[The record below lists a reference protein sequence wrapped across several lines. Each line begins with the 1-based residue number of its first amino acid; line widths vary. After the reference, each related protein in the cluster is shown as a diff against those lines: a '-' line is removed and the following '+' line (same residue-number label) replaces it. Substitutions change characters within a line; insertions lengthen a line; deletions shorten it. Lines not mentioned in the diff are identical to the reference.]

1 MSHPQ
6 LVHHN
11 RRILVIDDNMAI
23 HADFRKILG
32 APAAADAELD
42 AFESRLFGARESAWF
57 EIDCASQGDEGL
69 EKVRQS
75 LAAGQP
81 YALAF
86 VDVRM
91 PPGWDGIE
99 TTRRIW
105 EADPHLQIVICTAYS
120 DYSWDEMN
128 QLTAPGDRLLILKKP
143 FDAIE
148 VLQLA
153 NALTEKWRLGQ
164 ESRMLLGNLDRLVQE
179 RTAALQQEMEERRR
193 LEEKFRDQASLLDKA
208 RDAILVQDLDH
219 RITYW
224 NRSAQLLYGWS
235 SEEALG
241 KSASELLKPAAPRF
255 AEATAAVLKNG
266 EWTGELA
273 QSARDGSDVL
283 VESRWTLVRD
293 AEGQPRAVMC
303 INTDILEK
311 KRMESHFLRSQRIES
326 IGTLAGGI
334 AHDLNNVLLP
344 ILLSIDLL
352 RRSVQDP
359 HLLGILTSIEGSAK
373 RGASMVQQVLSF
385 ARGMDGERHKL
396 DARTVIQDI
405 SHFVQEAFP
414 KNIAFRTEMAGDLPG
429 FMGDATQVHQVLLN
443 LCLNARDAMPEGGTL
458 TLQAHTVSLEET
470 AALAGASIKGG
481 AYLVFQI
488 TDTGTG
494 ISEEV
499 KDKIFDPFFTTKD
512 FGKGTG
518 LGLSTVMAIVKSHG
532 GFITVSS
539 KPGDGTSFHAHFPAE
554 PLSKSQPAPALSTDR
569 PRGQGQLILLA
580 DDEDSV
586 RFITQQTLQAYGY
599 RVLAAADGSEAVAHY
614 AEHQQEIDL
623 VLTDMMMPVM
633 DGTETI
639 KILKKINPAVKIIA
653 ASGFTTDAA
662 KVSALGANHY
672 LHKPY
677 STATLLSV
685 LEQVL
690 AKPTAS

>member
-1 MSHPQ
+1 MPIPQ

-23 HADFRKILG
+23 HDDFRKILG

-42 AFESRLFGARESAWF
+42 AFESRLFGARENAWF
-57 EIDCASQGDEGL
+57 DIDTACQGEEGL
-69 EKVRQS
+69 GKVRQA
-75 LAAGQP
+75 LAEGQP

-99 TTRRIW
+99 TARRIW

-120 DYSWDEMN
+120 DYSWEEMN
-128 QLTAPGDRLLILKKP
+128 RQTTPGDRLLLLKKP

-148 VLQLA
+148 VQQLA
-153 NALTEKWRLGQ
+153 IALTEKWRLGQ
-164 ESRMLLGNLDRLVQE
+164 ESRMLLGDLDRLVQE
-179 RTAALQQEMEERRR
+179 RTAALQQEMEERRQ

-208 RDAILVQDLDH
+208 RDAILVQDLDQ

-224 NRSAQLLYGWS
+224 NRSAQLLYGWTDV
-235 SEEALG
+235 EALG
-241 KSASELLKPAAPRF
+241 KPVGDLLKTPSARL
-255 AEATAAVLKNG
+255 AEATAAVMKNA
-266 EWTGELA
+266 EWTGELE
-273 QSARDGSDVL
+273 QTARDGTEVL
-283 VESRWTLVRD
+283 VESRWTLLRD
-293 AEGQPRAVMC
+293 ADDQPRAVMC

-344 ILLSIDLL
+344 IILSIDLL
-352 RRSVQDP
+352 RRSVHEP
-359 HLLGILTSIEGSAK
+359 HLAGILTNIELSAK

-405 SHFVQEAFP
+405 SHFVRDAFP
-414 KNIAFRTEMAGDLPG
+414 KNIAYSTQMAADLPG
-429 FMGDATQVHQVLLN
+429 LMGDATQVHQVLLN
-443 LCLNARDAMPEGGTL
+443 LCLNARDAMPDGGTL
-458 TLQAHTVSLEET
+458 TIQVHTINLEET
-470 AALAGASIKGG
+470 AALAGAIKGG
-481 AYLVFQI
+481 TYLVFQI

-499 KDKIFDPFFTTKD
+499 KEKIFDPFFTTKD
-512 FGKGTG
+512 LGKGTG

-539 KPGDGTSFHAHFPAE
+539 KPGHGTSFHAHFPAE
-554 PLSKSQPAPALSTDR
+554 PLDKSPPEAALTSDK
-569 PRGQGQLILLA
+569 PRGQGQLILLV

-586 RFITQQTLQAYGY
+586 RFITQQTLQVYGY
-599 RVLAAADGSEAVAHY
+599 RVLAATDGSEAVAQY
-614 AEHQQEIDL
+614 AEHRQEIDL

-662 KVSALGANHY
+662 KVKALGADHY

-677 STATLLSV
+677 STVTLLNV

-690 AKPTAS
+690 RKPVVN